1 MNDYKKVTFLFV
13 GALLFVFSAVFGS
26 ALIDKVIKS
35 ASGEP
40 TPTPILITQKYEAIT
55 CPKDVSAF
63 EDLRKKEAQ
72 IVDLIAKSTRMFASN
87 GKFINSQI
95 VITKNETK
103 DSKVA
108 CGYLFVK
115 AHTDNGSLQDW
126 ENLYINPDNFGGH
139 IEKSNQF
146 GIGDGNNFSEYLFSL
161 SEMKYWK
168 SRNTR
173 GDIRL
178 ADWSALLNV
187 YEKVTFEIALNSQDR
202 SGTIDKMSIAYKC
215 WNPVTGEENMGCRLN
230 VENKPDQSLD
240 ILK

>member
-1 MNDYKKVTFLFV
+1 MNDYKKIIFLFF
-13 GALLFVFSAVFGS
+13 GALFFVFSAVWGS

-35 ASGEP
+35 PDGGP
-40 TPTPILITQKYEAIT
+40 TPTPPLTTQKYEAVT
-55 CPKDVSAF
+55 CPKDIGAF
-63 EDLRKKEAQ
+63 EELRKKEGQ
-72 IVDLIAKSTRMFASN
+72 TVDLITEPTRMFATN
-87 GKFINSQI
+87 GKFINPQV

-108 CGYLFVK
+108 CGYLFIK

-139 IEKSNQF
+139 IDKSNQF

-161 SEMKYWK
+161 SEMRYWK
-168 SRNTR
+168 SRNTS
-173 GDIRL
+173 GDIRS

-215 WNPVTGEENMGCRLN
+215 WNPSTGEENSGCKLN
-230 VENKPDQSLD
+230 VERGQDKNLD
-240 ILK
+240 TLK